1 MDFIGSIHSIGSINT
16 IISIEYIWLYLIV
29 LFLLILLIFSY
40 GNDSSEYVSKDRAF
54 LSLSLS
60 PKKLLQTQGSSKLD
74 GYTTN
79 VLSVEIADVYL
90 QSKSNNKHLLIL

>member
-16 IISIEYIWLYLIV
+16 IISIEYIWLYLTA
-29 LFLLILLIFSY
+29 LFLLILLIFY
-40 GNDSSEYVSKDRAF
+40 GNDSNEYVSKDRAF

-79 VLSVEIADVYL
+79 VLSVEITDVYL
-90 QSKSNNKHLLIL
+90 RSKSNNKHLLIL